1 MNKEELLRELSSKIS
16 SGEISREEVL
26 SQLNFGAIAPREVNR
41 GAKGF
46 SHFSVTK
53 MLYALGA
60 AVVIIGIVIFVAQIW
75 QDIGSFGRISVTL
88 GLGFLISAIG
98 SMLLKQKPE
107 DNIGAIFH
115 FIGGMLIP
123 GGTAVTLYEFNLNS
137 VSLWPVAIAFGAV
150 FAFYVLLNSIHRHP
164 VLTFFAVA
172 NGTAFAYLIVEAV
185 VEGAYY
191 KDLYAYLTMVIGA
204 SYLLLAHA
212 FREGRNKNLIGVLRF
227 FGSAGL
233 LGAAFTQTFDSG
245 LWQLLY
251 FFVVFAGLFLSVHIR
266 SSIVLVM
273 STIFLIAHISYITN
287 LYFADSI
294 GWPISLIILGFLF
307 IGLGYASI
315 SINKKYIRQAS

>member
-1 MNKEELLRELSSKIS
+1 
-16 SGEISREEVL
+16 
-26 SQLNFGAIAPREVNR
+26 
-41 GAKGF
+41 
-46 SHFSVTK
+46 

-123 GGTAVTLYEFNLNS
+123 GGTA
-137 VSLWPVAIAFGAV
+137 
-150 FAFYVLLNSIHRHP
+150 
-164 VLTFFAVA
+164 
-172 NGTAFAYLIVEAV
+172 FAYLIVEAV

-191 KDLYAYLTMVIGA
+191 RDLYAYLTMVIGA

-273 STIFLIAHISYITN
+273 SSIFLIAHISYITN

-294 GWPISLIILGFLF
+294 GWALSLLIICFLK
-307 IGLGYASI
+307 ILQGRSE
-315 SINKKYIRQAS
+315 